1 MSNFKHKN
9 TDLNLI
15 TDQGDL
21 DLIQRY
27 TENWNNANAAGDE
40 AGKRA
45 AHDAAEMIR
54 AKYRYSGGANGN
66 DYIKL
71 PGETQKNGGYS
82 APKADTSWLD
92 KLNLN
97 GDSYNYDASGKISS
111 ALDALLNRGKF
122 SYDAASD
129 PLYQQYRK
137 QYTREADRSAE
148 DVLGKAAVMTGGM
161 PSTAAVT
168 ASQQASDYQMSQM
181 TDKIPELQQLAY
193 GMYMDKLN
201 ADRADL
207 NTLIGLEDNNY
218 NRWLADRNYRYQL
231 GRDLVSDQQYADQ
244 LAYQREQD
252 RLNYDYQKERDA
264 IEDARY
270 DTEWQYKL
278 QQAAQ
283 SAASK
288 SSGSSGSSRRTSGS
302 GTGGTMDYEGLF
314 AAARASGNPKSWL
327 AQKAN
332 YQKYGFTS
340 SSGLYSDYEN
350 WLEGQDGGNDGGG
363 LSSSASRILS
373 SLEKMKTQTGSNTGI
388 ANTIAVYADQGKLT
402 DAEARYLFSHFG
414 YDPDE
419 WLE

>member
-1 MSNFKHKN
+1 MSRFNHKE

-15 TDQGDL
+15 TDQNDL
-21 DLIQRY
+21 DLIQKY
-27 TENWNNANAAGDE
+27 TENWNRANAAGDE

-54 AKYRYSGGANGN
+54 AMYQYSGGSNGN
-66 DYIKL
+66 DYIRL
-71 PGETQKNGGYS
+71 AGENRASGSGGRSY
-82 APKADTSWLD
+82 DTSWLD

-97 GDSYNYDASGKISS
+97 DGGYTYDANGKISS
-111 ALDALLNRGKF
+111 ALDALLNREKF

-193 GMYMDKLN
+193 GMYVDKLN

-231 GRDLVSDQQYADQ
+231 GRDLVSDRQYQDQ
-244 LAYQREQD
+244 LY
-252 RLNYDYQKERDA
+252 YQKERDA

-283 SAASK
+283 AAAQ
-288 SSGSSGSSRRTSGS
+288 S
-302 GTGGTMDYEGLF
+302 GTRRSNNVTAPPREADYDGLF
-314 AAARASGNPKSWL
+314 EAAYQSGYPKS
-327 AQKAN
+327 
-332 YQKYGFTS
+332 Y
-340 SSGLYSDYEN
+340 
-350 WLEGQDGGNDGGG
+350 
-363 LSSSASRILS
+363 
-373 SLEKMKTQTGSNTGI
+373 I
-388 ANTIAVYADQGKLT
+388 ANNYK
-402 DAEARYLFSHFG
+402 
-414 YDPDE
+414 
-419 WLE
+419 

>member
-1 MSNFKHKN
+1 MADNFKHKN
-9 TDLNLI
+9 TDLTLI
-15 TDQGDL
+15 NDSGDL
-21 DLIQRY
+21 DLIRQY
-27 TENWNNANAAGDE
+27 TEAYNKAYAEGDKAGQQ
-40 AGKRA
+40 A
-45 AHDAAEMIR
+45 AHDAAEKIR
-54 AKYRYSGGANGN
+54 AKYDYSGGVDGSE
-66 DYIKL
+66 YIKL
-71 PGETQKNGGYS
+71 GTGASP
-82 APKADTSWLD
+82 AKADTSWLD
-92 KLNLN
+92 KL
-97 GDSYNYDASGKISS
+97 GDSNYNYDQNGQIS
-111 ALDALLNRGKF
+111 AKLDALLNRTPF

-161 PSTAAVT
+161 PSTAAVA

-181 TDKIPELQQLAY
+181 TDKIPGLQQLAY
-193 GMYMDKLN
+193 SMYQDKLSG
-201 ADRADL
+201 DRADL

-218 NRWLADRNYRYQL
+218 NRWLADRNYLYQL
-231 GRDLVSDQQYADQ
+231 ARDQVGDQQTADA
-244 LAYQREQD
+244 LAYQKQQD
-252 RLNYDYQKERDA
+252 KLNYDYQKERDA

-270 DTEWQYKL
+270 NAEWQYKL

-283 SAASK
+283 QAARSNTRV
-288 SSGSSGSSRRTSGS
+288 STTP
-302 GTGGTMDYEGLF
+302 TGGGEADYDGLF
-314 AAARASGNPKSWL
+314 AAAQASGYPKSYI
-327 AQKAN
+327 AN
-332 YQKYGFTS
+332 NYKKFGFTS
-340 SSGLYSDYEN
+340 SSGVYDDYED
-350 WLEGQDGGNDGGG
+350 WLEGQNGGNDGGG